1 MVEGMGV
8 PNDPGVGQAVEEDNH
23 PERSFLPLVGLWQP
37 LPQLPHGVSRNVDSR
52 LLKDAPD
59 KSRAIIAKIVNPT
72 QTIGETDSRHDG
84 FVEPG
89 FGGGRIGK
97 RSTHRFGTCEASG
110 DLTRVE
116 GSNERWLR
124 GLPGKGERKRMRPT
138 LIPADDDD
146 GKNQEERCLGQSVP
160 GIAPGSSSHRSA
172 SLQRHRQGDVTVQ
185 WRARVEIP

>member
-1 MVEGMGV
+1 MGV

-89 FGGGRIGK
+89 FGRRRIGK
-97 RSTHRFGTCEASG
+97 KSAHRFGTCEASG
-110 DLTRVE
+110 GLMRVGE
-116 GSNERWLR
+116 INERWL
-124 GLPGKGERKRMRPT
+124 GSLPGQGVRKSTGPT
-138 LIPADDDD
+138 LTAAQDDD
-146 GKNQEERCLGQSVP
+146 G
-160 GIAPGSSSHRSA
+160 
-172 SLQRHRQGDVTVQ
+172 
-185 WRARVEIP
+185 